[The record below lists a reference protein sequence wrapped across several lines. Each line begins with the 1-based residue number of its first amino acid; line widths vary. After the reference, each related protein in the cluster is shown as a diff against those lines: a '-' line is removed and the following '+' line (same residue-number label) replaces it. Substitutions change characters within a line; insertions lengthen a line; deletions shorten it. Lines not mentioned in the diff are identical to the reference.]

1 MPHRLCLV
9 VLGCFVLAAHA
20 DAQSPSPE
28 LRLPA
33 FDHLRSQATDAVDL
47 TLGPL
52 PFSLASS
59 LLPDHDADAAEAKAL
74 MHGLR
79 RLAVRHYEFASDFV
93 YSKADLDAV
102 RAQLAQPGWSQIAH
116 VRNQRKEQD
125 VDIYLAIDK
134 DRITGLAIIESEPRE
149 FTILNAVGSLSMDT
163 VDALRGRFASDTDT
177 VAAAHDG
184 PARDGPAHDGPRL
197 PF

>member
-1 MPHRLCLV
+1 MVRALLRETAMPHRLCLV
-9 VLGCFVLAAHA
+9 ALACFLLAAHA

-52 PFSLASS
+52 PFSLVGS
-59 LLPDHDADAAEAKAL
+59 LIDDRDADNADARAL
-74 MHGLR
+74 LRGLQR
-79 RLAVRHYEFASDFV
+79 VFVRHYEFASDFV

-116 VRNQRKEQD
+116 VHDRRKQED

-134 DRITGLAIIESEPRE
+134 DRITGLAIVASQPRE
-149 FTILNAVGSLSMDT
+149 FTIVNAVGSLSMDT
-163 VDALRGRFASDTDT
+163 VKALRRRFADPDVT
-177 VAAAHDG
+177 AA
-184 PARDGPAHDGPRL
+184 PAPAL